1 MRHNK
6 KKALL
11 SVVCL
16 LSLIFACA
24 SCMPQPAAP
33 SAAGNTPGPSASMVP
48 GNSPDGYAF
57 FDDAVFIGDCITIR
71 LKNYVTEKRLKEKD
85 YMGTAQFLTAA
96 GLGSANALK
105 SPGPDSKHPT
115 YKGEKMSIE
124 DGVLKSGAKK
134 AYIMLG
140 TSDLHTYGT
149 KEAAEFFATLV
160 GRIEAKVPGVKVY
173 VQSVTPV
180 IKATETKMLNNETI
194 NLFNDKLRALCK
206 KKGYVYIDVASVLRD
221 DKGYL
226 AEEYTSDE
234 ESHPNEVFCSIW
246 IDYLLSHT
254 A

>member
-1 MRHNK
+1 MRQN

-11 SVVCL
+11 SVIFLFL
-16 LSLIFACA
+16 LVFACA

-33 SAAGNTPGPSASMVP
+33 SATVSTPGSSAGIAS
-48 GNSPDGYAF
+48 GNAQDGFAF

-71 LKNYVTEKRLKEKD
+71 LKNYVTEKRLTEKD

-105 SPGPDSKHPT
+105 TPGPDSKHPT
-115 YKGEKMSIE
+115 YKGEKMSVE

-134 AYIMLG
+134 VYIMLG
-140 TSDLHTYGT
+140 TSDLYTYGT
-149 KEAAEFFATLV
+149 KEAAEFFETLV
-160 GRIEAKVPGVKVY
+160 GRIEAKVPGVTVY

-180 IKATETKMLNNETI
+180 IKATESKMLNNETI
-194 NLFNDKLRALCK
+194 NLYNDKLRTLCN
-206 KKGYVYIDVASVLRD
+206 KKGYEYVDVASVLRD
-221 DKGYL
+221 NEGYL
-226 AEEYTSDE
+226 AEEYASDE
-234 ESHPNEVFCSIW
+234 ESHPNEVFCAIW